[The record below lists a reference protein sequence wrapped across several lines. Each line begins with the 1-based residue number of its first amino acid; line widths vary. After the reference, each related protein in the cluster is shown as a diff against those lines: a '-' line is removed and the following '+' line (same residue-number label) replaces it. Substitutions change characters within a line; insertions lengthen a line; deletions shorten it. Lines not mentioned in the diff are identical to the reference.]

1 MHVAVDVCAK
11 APLGTSAAA
20 AAKAT
25 TNDHSGGIV
34 DRKNKDVMGK
44 AKWA

>member
-11 APLGTSAAA
+11 APLGTSAA